1 MPAPLSAQLLSRFRR
16 RRAAGERV
24 KTLAD
29 ELGIPWQRLDKALR
43 NGVPKNCPLPN
54 VGEGRPD
61 VALAKSGGERGR
73 SRGPEKA
80 VLTKPATRGPSLLS
94 EKYRPSRLANL
105 FGQPNVVTHL
115 QTFVANAYPVAFLF
129 SGETGTGKTSA
140 ALALAKELGC
150 DLDQKEFGGVHVLA
164 SGEQSAEAVRECFQ
178 RMWLQAPCGS
188 GWKVFILNEAE
199 RMHVQAETIW
209 LDRLESIPPRTV
221 IVFTTNHPQK
231 ISQRFR
237 DRCVLHQFDSDA
249 ELLRDSAR
257 LLLTRIWR
265 AEAGRRADSKTINQA
280 ISAATVGNQIS
291 FRRAVQLLQPHL
303 TAKEKSHG
311 KNGHSNGKGLRAA
324 RRGVRPAKGD
334 SSRRRT
340 KRRVLGR

>member
-1 MPAPLSAQLLSRFRR
+1 MPAPPLSAQLLSRFRE

-24 KTLAD
+24 KTMAD

-43 NGVPKNCPLPN
+43 HGPSGPLPP
-54 VGEGRPD
+54 VRP
-61 VALAKSGGERGR
+61 SRERE
-73 SRGPEKA
+73 PEKA
-80 VLTKPATRGPSLLS
+80 VLTKPANRGPSLLS

-105 FGQPNVVTHL
+105 FGQPHVVRSL
-115 QTFVANAYPVAFLF
+115 QAFVKDPYPVAFLF
-129 SGETGTGKTSA
+129 SGETGTGKSSA

-150 DLDQKEFGGVHVLA
+150 DLDQMEFGGVHVIA

-237 DRCVLHQFDSDA
+237 DRCVLHLFDSDA

-257 LLLTRIWR
+257 LLLNRIWK
-265 AEAGRRADSKTINQA
+265 AETGQRPDSKTIDSV
-280 ISAATVGNQIS
+280 IDAATVGNQIS

-303 TAKEKSHG
+303 TGKEKSHG
-311 KNGHSNGKGLRAA
+311 KNGNSNGKRLRTA
-324 RRGVRPAKGD
+324 RGSLRPAKGNKA
-334 SSRRRT
+334 RRRKT
-340 KRRVLGR
+340 RRVLGD

>member
-1 MPAPLSAQLLSRFRR
+1 MPALAVSLTAEALSRFRQ

-24 KTLAD
+24 KTLAE

-43 NGVPKNCPLPN
+43 HGSPETTASEPVPARPSEPETAVLGVP
-54 VGEGRPD
+54 
-61 VALAKSGGERGR
+61 AISGPG
-73 SRGPEKA
+73 
-80 VLTKPATRGPSLLS
+80 LLS
-94 EKYRPSRLANL
+94 DKYRPVRLANL
-105 FGQPNVVTHL
+105 FGQPHVVRHL
-115 QTFVANAYPVAFLF
+115 QAFAADPYPVAFLF

-140 ALALAKELGC
+140 ALALATELGC
-150 DLDQKEFGGVHVLA
+150 DLDQREFGGVHVIA

-209 LDRLESIPPRTV
+209 LDRLESIPPKTV

-237 DRCVLHQFDSDA
+237 DRCMSLHFDSDA
-249 ELLRDSAR
+249 GLLRESAH

-265 AEAGRRADSKTINQA
+265 AETGRSADLQIIDHVIT
-280 ISAATVGNQIS
+280 AATVAGQLS
-291 FRRAVQLLQPHL
+291 FRRAVQFLQPHL
-303 TAKEKSHG
+303 TGKEQSHG
-311 KNGHSNGKGLRAA
+311 NGRSNGTRVRALG
-324 RRGVRPAKGD
+324 RRVRSAKGD
-334 SSRRRT
+334 PARRRA
-340 KRRVLGR
+340 KRRVLGH

>member
-1 MPAPLSAQLLSRFRR
+1 MPATLTAATLSRFRQ

-43 NGVPKNCPLPN
+43 H
-54 VGEGRPD
+54 GRPETLP
-61 VALAKSGGERGR
+61 AARTSGNE
-73 SRGPEKA
+73 SRPPEPETATLTTPAISGP
-80 VLTKPATRGPSLLS
+80 GLLS
-94 EKYRPSRLANL
+94 DRYRPVRLANL
-105 FGQPNVVTHL
+105 FGQPHVVRNL
-115 QTFVANAYPVAFLF
+115 QAFANNPYPAAFLF
-129 SGETGTGKTSA
+129 AGETGTGKTST
-140 ALALAKELGC
+140 ALALATELGC
-150 DLDQKEFGGVHVLA
+150 DLDQREFGGVHVIA

-221 IVFTTNHPQK
+221 IVFTTNHPAK

-237 DRCVLHQFDSDA
+237 DRCVSLHFDSDA
-249 ELLRDSAR
+249 GLLQNSVR

-265 AEAGRRADSKTINQA
+265 AETHRSPDRTLIDSVIT
-280 ISAATVGNQIS
+280 AATVAGQIS
-291 FRRAVQLLQPHL
+291 FRRAVQLLQGHL
-303 TAKEKSHG
+303 TGKEKS
-311 KNGHSNGKGLRAA
+311 NGNGRSNGTRVRTAGRGLRH
-324 RRGVRPAKGD
+324 AKGD
-334 SSRRRT
+334 SSRRRA